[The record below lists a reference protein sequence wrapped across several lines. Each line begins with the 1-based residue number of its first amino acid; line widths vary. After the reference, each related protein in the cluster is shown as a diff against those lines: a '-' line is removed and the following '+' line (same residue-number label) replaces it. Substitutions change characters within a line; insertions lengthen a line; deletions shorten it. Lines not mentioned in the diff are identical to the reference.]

1 MRSGPGKDH
10 KNVVSHQTDMSHMT
24 LRYLVVNVDG
34 PHPGNA
40 VLDPNRLASDAA
52 AVQLHLRR
60 LRVLR
65 IEELDQTP
73 VLDYAPY
80 HFNLRI

>member
-1 MRSGPGKDH
+1 MC
-10 KNVVSHQTDMSHMT
+10 MT
-24 LRYLVVNVDG
+24 ISATENGLWKGTLVITHLVVNVDG

-40 VLDPNRLASDAA
+40 VLDPDRLASDAA

-65 IEELDQTP
+65 IEELDQAP
-73 VLDYAPY
+73 VLDYAPH